1 MNRSYIKYITA
12 FSLALLASCQR
23 LLDKEPQNRISLEAT
38 FQDYESAK
46 VALTG
51 AYSSL
56 YAMQYYNGY
65 RMLYPDITG
74 GNVKYSKITDVIKLY
89 DTYNFSASSDDTEM
103 NGTYTYLYSILNNLN
118 NIIYYS
124 PGIPNGTEVNR
135 NRLIADAMVL
145 RALVH
150 LDLLLMFAQ
159 PYNFTADAS
168 HPGIAINLEPIL
180 IANSIRARSTV
191 AESYTA
197 IENDLLSGIELL
209 AKTQAIFAAGNT
221 KNYVS
226 INMAKALLARV
237 YMHKGDWQKAY
248 DYADEV
254 IKTNSYALYNNA
266 AYVNAWTKKNTSEA
280 IFEISVPN
288 NTSGTTLGSY
298 FDVTTINA
306 SASAAWAAST
316 SDLLTLY
323 SATDVRNQSSFYN
336 PATVNSLPYFFCKK
350 YSTGGVLATGIKVLR
365 ISEMYLIRAES
376 AAELG
381 NNTTALA
388 DLNTIIQRA
397 DTEATSITI
406 SGKQELIDRIMLER
420 RKELNYEGFALFDI
434 SRRKQNLVRQ
444 DCVAIKCGLTYPSD
458 LFVLPLPASTVLV
471 NPLMKQNPGY

>member
-56 YAMQYYNGY
+56 YAMQYYNGD
-65 RMLYPDITG
+65 RMLYPDVTG
-74 GNVKYSKITDVIKLY
+74 GNVKYSKISAVKLY
-89 DTYNFSASSDDTEM
+89 DAYNFAASSDESEM
-103 NGTYTYLYSILNNLN
+103 NGTYTYLYSVLNNLN

-124 PGIPNGTEVNR
+124 PGIPNGTEANR

-159 PYNFTADAS
+159 PYNFTPDAS

-191 AESYTA
+191 AECYTA
-197 IENDLLSGIELL
+197 IENDLLKGVELL
-209 AKTQAIFAAGNT
+209 GKTQAIFSAGNT

-266 AYVNAWTKKNTSEA
+266 AYVNAWTQKNTSEA
-280 IFEISVPN
+280 IFEISGPGIF
-288 NTSGTTLGSY
+288 TGQSLGSY
-298 FDVTTINA
+298 FDISTANTTA
-306 SASAAWAAST
+306 SPLQAAAT
-316 SDLLTLY
+316 TDLLNLY
-323 SATDVRNQSSFYN
+323 SETDVRGRNTLYAS
-336 PATVNSLPYFFCKK
+336 ATIESTPYLFCKK
-350 YSTGGVLATGIKVLR
+350 YATNGVLATGIKVLR
-365 ISEMYLIRAES
+365 VSEMYLIRAEA

-388 DLNTIIQRA
+388 DLNTIVQRA
-397 DTEATSITI
+397 DTVATPITI

-420 RKELNYEGFALFDI
+420 RKELNYEGFALFDV

-444 DCVAIKCGLTYPSD
+444 DCVAIQCGLTYPSD